1 MGEMI
6 AFYHNIIKHKKS
18 VEGFVSLGG
27 EEQRCGEYSMA
38 FAKSV

>member
-18 VEGFVSLGG
+18 V
-27 EEQRCGEYSMA
+27 
-38 FAKSV
+38 

>member
-27 EEQRCGEYSMA
+27 EDRCNEYSMA
-38 FAKSV
+38 FAERV

>member
-27 EEQRCGEYSMA
+27 EERCDEYAIA

>member
-27 EEQRCGEYSMA
+27 EEQCDEYSMA
-38 FAKSV
+38 FAERV